1 MHLRVNEHGL
11 PLQIELSPGQAHDA
25 PMAELLLQDLPKG
38 TSLLAD
44 RGYDADW
51 IREMIED
58 QNCTPV
64 IPPKSNRREE
74 IPFSKRKYK
83 KRNLVERCINKL
95 KQFRHIATRYDR
107 YASAYLAFAKLG
119 AIRLWLRF
127 YESAALVRSG
137 PCRSPPR
144 RRDEQNRDDGAAPAR
159 PAWKPDA
166 LREGFFEPATCVARL
181 TGSSISFMRRPQSL
195 AYACRHGRGM
205 VHTAVDRRQGA
216 ADLVRPAF
224 RRADGGA

>member
-95 KQFRHIATRYDR
+95 TSPLQ
-107 YASAYLAFAKLG
+107 S
-119 AIRLWLRF
+119 
-127 YESAALVRSG
+127 LVLSG
-137 PCRSPPR
+137 SGSGFMSPQPSKDR
-144 RRDEQNRDDGAAPAR
+144 RRWAG
-159 PAWKPDA
+159 
-166 LREGFFEPATCVARL
+166 V
-181 TGSSISFMRRPQSL
+181 
-195 AYACRHGRGM
+195 
-205 VHTAVDRRQGA
+205 
-216 ADLVRPAF
+216 
-224 RRADGGA
+224 

>member
-58 QNCTPV
+58 QDCTPV

-95 KQFRHIATRYDR
+95 K
-107 YASAYLAFAKLG
+107 
-119 AIRLWLRF
+119 
-127 YESAALVRSG
+127 
-137 PCRSPPR
+137 PR
-144 RRDEQNRDDGAAPAR
+144 N
-159 PAWKPDA
+159 
-166 LREGFFEPATCVARL
+166 T
-181 TGSSISFMRRPQSL
+181 I
-195 AYACRHGRGM
+195 
-205 VHTAVDRRQGA
+205 RQGRFSLPRLCKA
-216 ADLVRPAF
+216 WCYPAL
-224 RRADGGA
+224 AQVL

>member
-11 PLQIELSPGQAHDA
+11 PLQIELSPGEAHDA

-74 IPFSKRKYK
+74 IPLLKAQVQETQSRRTLYQQAQAVQAHRNTIQQVRFSLPR
-83 KRNLVERCINKL
+83 L
-95 KQFRHIATRYDR
+95 
-107 YASAYLAFAKLG
+107 AKLG

-127 YESAALVRSG
+127 YESAA
-137 PCRSPPR
+137 
-144 RRDEQNRDDGAAPAR
+144 
-159 PAWKPDA
+159 
-166 LREGFFEPATCVARL
+166 
-181 TGSSISFMRRPQSL
+181 
-195 AYACRHGRGM
+195 
-205 VHTAVDRRQGA
+205 
-216 ADLVRPAF
+216 
-224 RRADGGA
+224 

>member
-83 KRNLVERCINKL
+83 KRNLVERCINKP
-95 KQFRHIATRYDR
+95 KQFRHIATRTTGT
-107 YASAYLAFAKLG
+107 LQLT
-119 AIRLWLRF
+119 
-127 YESAALVRSG
+127 
-137 PCRSPPR
+137 SP
-144 RRDEQNRDDGAAPAR
+144 
-159 PAWKPDA
+159 
-166 LREGFFEPATCVARL
+166 L
-181 TGSSISFMRRPQSL
+181 QSL
-195 AYACRHGRGM
+195 VLSGSGSGFMSPQPRHQAEVEVAPPGS
-205 VHTAVDRRQGA
+205 TTESNRRKII
-216 ADLVRPAF
+216 
-224 RRADGGA
+224 

>member
-74 IPFSKRKYK
+74 IPFSKRKYR

-127 YESAALVRSG
+127 YESAA
-137 PCRSPPR
+137 
-144 RRDEQNRDDGAAPAR
+144 
-159 PAWKPDA
+159 
-166 LREGFFEPATCVARL
+166 
-181 TGSSISFMRRPQSL
+181 
-195 AYACRHGRGM
+195 
-205 VHTAVDRRQGA
+205 
-216 ADLVRPAF
+216 
-224 RRADGGA
+224 